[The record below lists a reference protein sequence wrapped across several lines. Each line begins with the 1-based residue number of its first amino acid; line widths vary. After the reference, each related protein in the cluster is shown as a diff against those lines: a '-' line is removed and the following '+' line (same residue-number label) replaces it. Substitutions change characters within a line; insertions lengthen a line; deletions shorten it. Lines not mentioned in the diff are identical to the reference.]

1 MRRLHLAVL
10 VPGLAL
16 LAACPSEQT
25 DTTTTVVD
33 LTQTETGDGD
43 PGDGDPGDG
52 DGDPGDGDPGDGDP
66 GDGDGDP
73 GDGDGDPCPVGT
85 LGCACDE
92 DDQCLDELNCNEGVC
107 ASPTCGD
114 GVLDPGE
121 ECDVGNETMF
131 CDEDCTYSVCGDGY
145 WNQLSEQ
152 CDDGN
157 SENNDACV
165 GACLIAACGDDYVWE
180 GMEDCDDGD
189 MDDNNDCR
197 NDCSMPYCGDGAI
210 WDAGAGEEECDDG
223 NMDETDACNGL
234 CQNSFCGDGVVWN
247 GMETCDDGNMDD
259 SDACPTSCEPA
270 TCGDGFLY
278 QGVEECDDGNN
289 IDDDFCSNSCVSNG
303 GVFYTGD
310 FTQGQASQQQCADWQ
325 TFQAQLQQA
334 GNFSFIQISGTNNPQ
349 GVSCNGAAANT
360 ICQAIANSQTV
371 ANIAC
376 DGRTWNVGPCGNGT
390 ELNAQGN
397 GDCVCDNNPSY
408 TLRPCINNLNW
419 GGVNTLTCNAPSQT
433 MEVICG

>member
-157 SENNDACV
+157 
-165 GACLIAACGDDYVWE
+165 
-180 GMEDCDDGD
+180 
-189 MDDNNDCR
+189 
-197 NDCSMPYCGDGAI
+197 
-210 WDAGAGEEECDDG
+210 
-223 NMDETDACNGL
+223 
-234 CQNSFCGDGVVWN
+234 
-247 GMETCDDGNMDD
+247 
-259 SDACPTSCEPA
+259 
-270 TCGDGFLY
+270 
-278 QGVEECDDGNN
+278 N

-334 GNFSFIQISGTNNPQ
+334 GNFSFIQISGTNNQQ